1 MQKNSNLCTFNDFQC
16 EYVHTT
22 TADAYSI
29 VVCQGQSE
37 LQHQKSHFYT
47 FAANKKCYTMADKKV
62 GCNLTF
68 LNKYFAQLSAKTN
81 PRKEAQIMTP

>member
-29 VVCQGQSE
+29 VVCQGQLE
-37 LQHQKSHFYT
+37 LQHQKSRFYT
-47 FAANKKCYTMADKKV
+47 FATNKKWWTKIV
-62 GCNLTF
+62 VIRNS
-68 LNKYFAQLSAKTN
+68 NKHFAQLFAKTN